1 MTTQEFVKKEKD
13 KIVNEVFHPATDYSE
28 SKLLAKQEFGNGI
41 ITGLTKGLEIAE
53 GLIQFALNNYFTVEA
68 LDGINYFARMSK
80 SGSIEKL
87 TIAELLSI
95 YLTEINE
102 KK

>member
-1 MTTQEFVKKEKD
+1 MK
-13 KIVNEVFHPATDYSE
+13 NE
-28 SKLLAKQEFGNGI
+28 SKLFSD
-41 ITGLTKGLEIAE
+41 GLTKGLEIAE